1 MAKSQGSGGIRY
13 RLQYRHTIWTRIL
26 TSITVRPNLTG
37 LRGTQ
42 LTGSIIY
49 TLVSSPRDSTRIADS
64 GWISDLQLFNLINTW
79 LLQIFK
85 SSTWSFDF
93 IFYYNVSQ
101 GVLMNKPDNSD
112 GSRGQLT
119 AGTDTCHL
127 LQIQS
132 PWTWIRETGQ
142 IHSFSA
148 FRTYKEW
155 IPVVLR
161 VPSASTR
168 IFLHVVDTDTYQQSA
183 SMCIYR
189 ATQDGSWGLTFMIY
203 FNHGIQVLSQWRNS
217 RITFRS
223 LVWLFQYTKHSSYP
237 LQLS

>member
-1 MAKSQGSGGIRY
+1 MARSRGSGGIRH
-13 RLQYRHTIWTRIL
+13 RLQYRHMVRTRIS
-26 TSITVRPNLTG
+26 TSITIGPSLTG

-49 TLVSSPRDSTRIADS
+49 TLVSSPWDSTRIADS
-64 GWISDLQLFNLINTW
+64 GWISNLLNLQLDHF
-79 LLQIFK
+79 
-85 SSTWSFDF
+85 FDF
-93 IFYYNVSQ
+93 FISSNLWIGLSTYNISQ

-112 GSRGQLT
+112 GARGQLT
-119 AGTDTCHL
+119 TGTDTCHL

-142 IHSFSA
+142 IHSFAA

-168 IFLHVVDTDTYQQSA
+168 IFLRVIDTDTYQQSA
-183 SMCIYR
+183 SMCVYR
-189 ATQDGSWGLTFMIY
+189 ATQDGSWG
-203 FNHGIQVLSQWRNS
+203 
-217 RITFRS
+217 
-223 LVWLFQYTKHSSYP
+223 SY
-237 LQLS
+237 LRDIF

>member
-1 MAKSQGSGGIRY
+1 MGLSGA
-13 RLQYRHTIWTRIL
+13 
-26 TSITVRPNLTG
+26 
-37 LRGTQ
+37 Q

-49 TLVSSPRDSTRIADS
+49 TIVSSPRDSTRIADS
-64 GWISDLQLFNLINTW
+64 GWISDLQIFVLINTW
-79 LLQIFK
+79 LLQFFK
-85 SSTWSFDF
+85 SLTWSFDLSLIIMF
-93 IFYYNVSQ
+93 LQ

-119 AGTDTCHL
+119 ARTDTYHL

-142 IHSFSA
+142 THSFVA

-155 IPVVLR
+155 VSVVLR

-168 IFLHVVDTDTYQQSA
+168 IFLRVVDMDTYQQSA

-189 ATQDGSWGLTFMIY
+189 ATQDGSRGLTVVIY
-203 FNHGIQVLSQWRNS
+203 FNHGIQVLSRWRNS
-217 RITFRS
+217 RIVCRS
-223 LVWLFQYTKHSSYP
+223 LVWLFQCTKYSSYL
-237 LQLS
+237 LQLSQIAPDGSNWCFISSTM